1 MKKTLLIL
9 LIVSAISSC
18 ATYQAILPAPGE
30 RVNPYDQKPVPND
43 DAASLLRDI
52 INR

>member
-1 MKKTLLIL
+1 MKKIL
-9 LIVSAISSC
+9 FILFMVASISSC
-18 ATYQAILPAPGE
+18 STYQANFPAPGE

-43 DAASLLRDI
+43 GAASLLRDV